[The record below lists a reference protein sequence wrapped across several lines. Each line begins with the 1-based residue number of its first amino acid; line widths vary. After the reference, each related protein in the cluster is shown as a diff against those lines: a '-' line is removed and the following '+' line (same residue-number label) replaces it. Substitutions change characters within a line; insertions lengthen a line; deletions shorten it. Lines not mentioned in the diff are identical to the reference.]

1 MNIARLVIEVGR
13 RLVALA
19 IFYDALTI
27 LVSHM
32 FPNGLGMV
40 VLIVTI
46 LLAASMALIGSLTV
60 YILAVL
66 LVTLFSIMMHSIPIA
81 SITCL
86 PVLLLLDTLSSI
98 YNGGELSWSGLSS
111 MDIARSL
118 ASLLLLYTPMLLVSM
133 LLAYVSWILVESIE
147 NAFLSTAVTNP
158 LVSRIVLSKVF
169 ITALT
174 IILVIYFYRVLKA
187 GVEVTALFLF
197 ATSGQ
202 AVKELARESDV
213 DLVFSPPFSW
223 FLELPIVFLIYPF
236 FYTIIYDI
244 YLQLI
249 LRDTL
254 GSMPQGIALFLQF
267 ATGLLAFTLSTA
279 LVRDFI
285 DPGVL
290 RGVEIDGGRGLII
303 KPLIFTLFIY
313 LTSVMLALRSGYP
326 IIDSLLSPSFS
337 ELVGLISSNYID
349 SSSFFISLLSDV
361 LRILGIVT

>member
-1 MNIARLVIEVGR
+1 MARLVIEAGR
-13 RLVALA
+13 RLVALT
-19 IFYDALTI
+19 ILYDASTI

-32 FPNGLGMV
+32 LPNGLGMI
-40 VLIVTI
+40 VLVVTI

-60 YILAVL
+60 YILAVS
-66 LVTLFSIMMHSIPIA
+66 LVTLFSAMMHSIPLA

-86 PVLLLLDTLSSI
+86 PVLLLLDTVSSI
-98 YNGGELSWSGLSS
+98 YKGGELSWSGLSS

-118 ASLLLLYTPMLLVSM
+118 ASLLLLYIPMLLVSM
-133 LLAYVSWILVESIE
+133 LLAYISWMLVESME
-147 NAFLSTAVTNP
+147 NAFLSAAVTNP

-187 GVEVTALFLF
+187 GVEVVALFLF
-197 ATSGQ
+197 ATSRQ
-202 AVKELARESDV
+202 AVKELARDSDV

-236 FYTIIYDI
+236 FYTVIYDV
-244 YLQLI
+244 YLPLI
-249 LRDTL
+249 LGDIP
-254 GSMPQGIALFLQF
+254 GSMPQGITLFLQF
-267 ATGLLAFTLSTA
+267 ATGLLAFTISTA

-285 DPGVL
+285 DPGAL

-313 LTSVMLALRSGYP
+313 LTSVMLALRRGYP

-337 ELVGLISSNYID
+337 ELAGLISSNYID
-349 SSSFFISLLSDV
+349 SSSFFVSLLSDV
-361 LRILGIVT
+361 LRILGVVT